1 VSSQKV
7 LFRAE
12 STEKKEIYMVF
23 NARDERE
30 PYSFLKLD
38 PLYQAGIV
46 AEWSI
51 KEMGLTHKERDD
63 EIVISGKY
71 N

>member
-1 VSSQKV
+1 

-12 STEKKEIYMVF
+12 STEKKEIYIVF

-30 PYSFLKLD
+30 PHSFLKLD

-51 KEMGLTHKERDD
+51 KEMGLVHKERDD
-63 EIVISGKY
+63 ELVISGKY
-71 N
+71 S

>member
-1 VSSQKV
+1 
-7 LFRAE
+7 
-12 STEKKEIYMVF
+12 MVF

-51 KEMGLTHKERDD
+51 KEMGLTHNERDD